1 MRWQVD
7 RAARR
12 AGIERPHVFVT
23 VPTAWDVARDMDR
36 ASLAY
41 NRSDKHSAFREADT
55 GMVADLERQLLQHAD
70 LVLYSSRAFLE
81 SERGQTGDRA
91 RFLDHGVDLQ
101 HFRAP
106 RPSNALTAIGIRRP
120 ILGFFGGLDD
130 YVVDFA
136 LLAKVARTFP
146 QASLVLIG
154 DATLA
159 LDELRA
165 LPNVHL
171 LGFRPYA
178 EIPALGADFDVALMP
193 WLDNDWIRCCN
204 PIKLKEYLA
213 LGLEVV
219 TTWFPEA
226 EHYREHL
233 HIGRTHDEFLAAIAA
248 VLAGR
253 RSPGDRQ
260 ALLAHATWDDR
271 TAEMLSLLDG
281 AAARQQPEERP
292 CAAS

>member
-1 MRWQVD
+1 
-7 RAARR
+7 
-12 AGIERPHVFVT
+12 
-23 VPTAWDVARDMDR
+23 
-36 ASLAY
+36 
-41 NRSDKHSAFREADT
+41 
-55 GMVADLERQLLQHAD
+55 MVADLERQLLQHSD
-70 LVLYSSRAFLE
+70 RVLYSSRAFLE
-81 SERGQTGDRA
+81 SERALTGDRA
-91 RFLDHGVDLQ
+91 RFLDHGVDRQ
-101 HFRAP
+101 HFGGLG
-106 RPSNALTAIGIRRP
+106 RPTGALTDLGIRRP

-136 LLAKVARTFP
+136 LLAKIARAFP

-159 LDELRA
+159 LGELRA

-178 EIPALGADFDVALMP
+178 EIPRLGADFDVALMP

-226 EHYREHL
+226 DYYREHL
-233 HIGRTHDEFLAAIAA
+233 HIGRTHGEFLAAIAA
-248 VLAGR
+248 VLEGS
-253 RSPGDRQ
+253 RSTGDRQ
-260 ALLAHATWDDR
+260 ALLEHASWDER
-271 TAEMLSLLDG
+271 AEELLTLLDG
-281 AAARQQPEERP
+281 AAAPAATSRERP